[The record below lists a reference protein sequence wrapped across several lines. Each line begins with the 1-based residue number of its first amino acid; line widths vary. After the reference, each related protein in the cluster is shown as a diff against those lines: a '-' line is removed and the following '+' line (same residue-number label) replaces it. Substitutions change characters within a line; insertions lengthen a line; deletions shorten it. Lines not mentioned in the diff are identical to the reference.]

1 MAPGSAAE
9 EVRSLHAQA
18 RDALQR
24 GHRDE
29 AARAMRRVLELD
41 ADDPGALSLLGQLSF
56 SKGELIVARDLLAR
70 AAQLNPRDP
79 QAWTSLSM
87 VQQRLGDAEATES
100 ALSQALQADPHD
112 LLALLLRGKH
122 FERQGR
128 QQQAA
133 QAYGAAATV
142 APPLDQLS
150 PELRVAVQKAQAYR
164 DSYGQRLAAFMD
176 QSLHTVYAQV
186 QGEDLE
192 RFKLSVDIL
201 LGRKQ
206 RFDSQPMRY
215 FVPRLAPVEFFDRS
229 HFPWLAELE
238 AGTPQILEELNH
250 VLREDAQSLQP
261 YITYGADQPIAQWA
275 ELNHS
280 PRWSAYHLWK
290 DGQPVREHV
299 YRCPQTERL
308 LGATPRPDQPGR
320 TPVSMFSL
328 LKPQTRIPPHVGA
341 SNARLICHL
350 PLVIPPG
357 CGFRVGNSRR
367 EWVPGRAWVF
377 DDTIEHEAWNDS
389 DQLRAIL
396 IWDTWHPELKDA
408 ERRMITAMNRA
419 LSAFAGTDQ
428 SFSA

>member
-9 EVRSLHAQA
+9 EVRRLHAHA
-18 RDALQR
+18 RDAIQR
-24 GHRDE
+24 GQRAE
-29 AARAMRRVLELD
+29 SARALHRVLELD
-41 ADDPGALSLLGQLSF
+41 ADDLSALSMLGQLAF
-56 SKGELIVARDLLAR
+56 AKGELIAARDLLAR

-79 QAWTSLSM
+79 QAWTNLSM
-87 VQQRLGDAEATES
+87 VQQKLGDTAATES

-164 DSYGQRLAAFMD
+164 DGYGQRLGAFMD
-176 QSLHTVYAQV
+176 EALQAAYAQV
-186 QGEDLE
+186 HGQDLE

-229 HFPWLAELE
+229 HFPWLAEIE
-238 AGTPQILEELNH
+238 AGTPRILEELNL

-299 YRCPQTERL
+299 DRCPQTERL

-328 LKPQTRIPPHVGA
+328 LKPRTRIPPHVGA
-341 SNARLICHL
+341 SNARLVCHL

-367 EWVPGRAWVF
+367 DWVQGQAWVF
-377 DDTIEHEAWNDS
+377 DDTIEHEAWNDG
-389 DQLRAIL
+389 DLLRAIL
-396 IWDTWHPELKDA
+396 IWDTWHPELTAA
-408 ERRMITAMNRA
+408 ERRMITAMNQA
-419 LSAFAGTDQ
+419 LNAFAGGDE